1 MNTEPVVV
9 LIETEKLFPY
19 AMNSRTHSS
28 EQVAQIA
35 ASIREFGFTNPVLID
50 EKNGIIAGHGRVL
63 AAEKIELERVPCIKL
78 SHLSEAQKKA
88 YVIADNKIALNAGWD
103 FDLLKA
109 EIDVLREV
117 DFNVDLLGFDVDE
130 LNRLYDGW
138 NSDIDYITK
147 SGENL
152 NGILSVIR
160 IQVAVEDLELAKEKI
175 TNSLDG
181 SGVCYEFK

>member
-1 MNTEPVVV
+1 MIEKIEQWEIDR
-9 LIETEKLFPY
+9 LIPY
-19 AMNSRTHSS
+19 ARNPRKNDHA
-28 EQVAQIA
+28 VDKIA
-35 ASIREFGFTNPVLID
+35 SAIREFGFRVPIVARSNGDVVDGHLRIKAAQKLGIKTVPVL
-50 EKNGIIAGHGRVL
+50 L
-63 AAEKIELERVPCIKL
+63 ADDLTDAQVKAFRLSVNKMAELAE
-78 SHLSEAQKKA
+78 
-88 YVIADNKIALNAGWD
+88 WD